1 MRYITTILLITL
13 VGCSS
18 SPMRQDPDA
27 TLVVDKEVQPMSRN
41 MVILSIKECETS
53 GLRAVLLTSKRKVN
67 GYSSDIVVDVTC
79 MPKY

>member
-1 MRYITTILLITL
+1 MRYIITMLLIAL
-13 VGCSS
+13 AGCSTS
-18 SPMRQDPDA
+18 KSDPDA

>member
-1 MRYITTILLITL
+1 MRYIITMLLIAL
-13 VGCSS
+13 AGCSTS
-18 SPMRQDPDA
+18 KADPDA